1 MPDMEKTTATASAAA
16 IDLDQFKCKKHIH
29 GCLVGRRGTEETG
42 FEWWVLD
49 GAPAAPYPLPRSKF
63 RGAGKRAEVK
73 TLKRIV
79 GEELRARAAIL
90 DALRAGVPA
99 PSWAKIDLAA
109 PADPQP
115 APADPPAAADSLECT
130 LQLQKALQRA
140 TQAEAEVERT
150 NAAFE
155 QLVGEYDRDL
165 EAARKE
171 GHAAGYAE
179 GEAAVRATL
188 PDGAGAIPA
197 PAALDPRLVADLVGT
212 GLAAFLEAGA

>member
-1 MPDMEKTTATASAAA
+1 M
-16 IDLDQFKCKKHIH
+16 
-29 GCLVGRRGTEETG
+29 
-42 FEWWVLD
+42 
-49 GAPAAPYPLPRSKF
+49 
-63 RGAGKRAEVK
+63 
-73 TLKRIV
+73 
-79 GEELRARAAIL
+79 
-90 DALRAGVPA
+90 
-99 PSWAKIDLAA
+99 
-109 PADPQP
+109 
-115 APADPPAAADSLECT
+115 
-130 LQLQKALQRA
+130 QKALQRA